1 MKKTKLFV
9 LAIITLM
16 IAIVTNNNVYATSEK
31 NEVTLKFDG
40 GIVRDGYVEYSQIGK
55 LQLFRGDELV
65 TNIDNEMKIDLNE
78 ADYKFV
84 IEEIKIENQLITE
97 LEDSEKFQTITE
109 IEETEKK
116 INSHNVSIQHTT
128 EQIEEIKSQITDYE
142 SEINRYK
149 QIILKLSE
157 GDN

>member
-55 LQLFRGDELV
+55 LQIL
-65 TNIDNEMKIDLNE
+65 IMK
-78 ADYKFV
+78 
-84 IEEIKIENQLITE
+84 
-97 LEDSEKFQTITE
+97 
-109 IEETEKK
+109 
-116 INSHNVSIQHTT
+116 
-128 EQIEEIKSQITDYE
+128 
-142 SEINRYK
+142 
-149 QIILKLSE
+149 
-157 GDN
+157 

>member
-16 IAIVTNNNVYATSEK
+16 IAIVTNNDVYATSEK

-84 IEEIKIENQLITE
+84 I
-97 LEDSEKFQTITE
+97 
-109 IEETEKK
+109 
-116 INSHNVSIQHTT
+116 
-128 EQIEEIKSQITDYE
+128 
-142 SEINRYK
+142 
-149 QIILKLSE
+149 
-157 GDN
+157 